1 MHDRRIMRG
10 STYAAM
16 VIPAGSNP
24 DAMVMDKKYPK
35 KRTFRKVGGVTTK
48 RTRNIYPNRD
58 IPTPD
63 PVPGRQ
69 HMDCQTDEY
78 KELLTDKPQ
87 ETEKGIATE
96 FYLDR
101 PPVPLFQ
108 PKMPDKEN
116 CKATQ
121 IYEGDVELF
130 NFNEEVEPMLNVL
143 CQKTLEQ
150 ARMEV
155 LEETEQAIIK
165 SQQKEYEEI
174 VNAELIVAQRY
185 EAAEL
190 RCKEEGARRKLQ
202 NKARKEQKKSAH
214 MKVNARMI
222 SKNWMM
228 GLREDAMKQ
237 LCAQGV
243 LVPARERAMQEQVV
257 PWLMDKVFNFLEEDK
272 AIVDGTETV
281 VKDGIDET
289 QKDHKKTIQAKYD
302 RIKKAEEDK
311 IEAERQKVIRKEKR
325 KLMREKKA
333 KDEALEKFK
342 D

>member
-16 VIPAGSNP
+16 VIPAGTNP
-24 DAMVMDKKYPK
+24 DAMVMDKNYPK
-35 KRTFRKVGGVTTK
+35 KRTFKKLAGGVTTK

-69 HMDCQTDEY
+69 HFETQTDEY
-78 KELLTDKPQ
+78 KELLTDKPK
-87 ETEKGIATE
+87 EMEKGIATE

-108 PKMPDKEN
+108 PKMPEKDN

-121 IYEGDVELF
+121 IDEGDVELF
-130 NFNEEVEPMLNVL
+130 DFNEEVEPMLNVL

-174 VNAELIVAQRY
+174 VNAELVVAQRY
-185 EAAEL
+185 EAAEF
-190 RCKEEGARRKLQ
+190 RCKEEGQRRKLQ
-202 NKARKEQKKSAH
+202 NKARKQEKKSAH
-214 MKVNARMI
+214 EKVNARMLAK
-222 SKNWMM
+222 SWMT
-228 GLREDAMKQ
+228 GIREDAMSQ

-243 LVPARERAMQEQVV
+243 LVPSRDRAMQEQVV
-257 PWLMDKVFNFLEEDK
+257 PWLMGQICSFLDEDSVIV
-272 AIVDGTETV
+272 AGTESVVVDG
-281 VKDGIDET
+281 I
-289 QKDHKKTIQAKYD
+289 
-302 RIKKAEEDK
+302 
-311 IEAERQKVIRKEKR
+311 
-325 KLMREKKA
+325 
-333 KDEALEKFK
+333 
-342 D
+342 